1 MNRGYPVRKEEVSP
15 SRSTKRADT
24 RRGGYASRRP
34 AGRFPAAAF
43 RLPVTS
49 PNANTGNFG
58 QGTFGQRVPAS
69 AVKFMDKAIGL
80 GLAAHPG
87 TRVALKV
94 LEAYQTAEMLQNY
107 LRPLPRTTA
116 EGTLSSWYT
125 AAGTRAGDEQNQY
138 WRLGL
143 QHVQYTPLSIQKPY
157 GFTLGFDWGN
167 TQPAPQTSGIVGSYE
182 TAVATWPDAN
192 AMAYGGTWATNGLY
206 SLHVVW
212 WIRTALGN
220 ANPAAARA
228 NVPKVW
234 TYANGR
240 PAIAAGYGLLPEP
253 AMMPVPYRLI
263 PAARSLPNR
272 QSGYGTIELPRTT
285 GQPRS
290 SSMRLGRPKDGV
302 AERKRMGKLVPFLK
316 GIKMT
321 WHAAT
326 EAQDFTEAFLGAIPG
341 GDKVKGGLIAQ
352 WQFIVAN
359 QHLINHYTLAV
370 NLIYNEA
377 EDRAVGKILKKMDK
391 MGLAPGL
398 NGYGQMKKDFW
409 DKMEARRPLSANE
422 KAAQRRARLEAAGKK
437 HLKAY
442 SGGKKRTEKK

>member
-1 MNRGYPVRKEEVSP
+1 MNRGYPVRKEEASP
-15 SRSTKRADT
+15 SRPTRRADT

-34 AGRFPAAAF
+34 AGRVPAAAI

-49 PNANTGNFG
+49 HNANAGNFG
-58 QGTFGQRVPAS
+58 QGAFGTRVPAA
-69 AVKFMDKAIGL
+69 AVKFIDKAIGL

-87 TRVALKV
+87 TRVALKA
-94 LEAYQTAEMLQNY
+94 LEAYQTAEMLQNF
-107 LRPLPRTTA
+107 LRPLPRTAA
-116 EGTLSSWYT
+116 EGTLADWWTYSGTQQVDKSNEYWSMGPQHWSW
-125 AAGTRAGDEQNQY
+125 Q
-138 WRLGL
+138 
-143 QHVQYTPLSIQKPY
+143 PLSIQKPF
-157 GFTLGFDWGN
+157 GFTLGFNWGT
-167 TQPAPQTSGIVGSYE
+167 TQPAPQTSGIVGSWE
-182 TAVATWPDAN
+182 RALVTWPDATTI
-192 AMAYGGTWATNGLY
+192 AYGGTWATNGVY
-206 SLHVVW
+206 SLHTLW
-212 WIRTALGN
+212 WNRTALGN

-240 PAIAAGYGLLPEP
+240 PAIQLGYGLMPEP

-272 QSGYGTIELPRTT
+272 QAGYGSVELPRTT
-285 GQPRS
+285 GQPIATP
-290 SSMRLGRPKDGV
+290 MRLSRPEDGV
-302 AERKRMGKLVPFLK
+302 SERKRMGKLVPFLS
-316 GIKMT
+316 GIKRV

-326 EAQDFTEAFLGAIPG
+326 EAQDFTEAFLEAIPG
-341 GDKVKGGLIAQ
+341 GKKVKGGLIAQ

-359 QHLINHYTLAV
+359 QHLIDHRELAQ

-377 EDRAVGKILKKMDK
+377 EDRAGGKILKKMEK

-409 DKMEARRPLSANE
+409 EKMEARRPLSANE
-422 KAAQRRARLEAAGKK
+422 KAAKRRAQREAAGKS

-442 SGGKKRTEKK
+442 SGGKRRTEKK